1 MNAPH
6 SYAEWSKI
14 LGFFKEKNMDSDILV
29 AMKQGSI
36 EWQAGVAERFSKKLI
51 KAVNARMNMA
61 SEKFQKDMDRSQG
74 KESAIIQAILA
85 LRKEML
91 FILEAVD
98 LPALPEKE
106 RKHYKNL
113 VLEQLDAMQKSL
125 ENSAKTDR
133 SGKMSSIV
141 RGHKLNGL

>member
-1 MNAPH
+1 
-6 SYAEWSKI
+6 
-14 LGFFKEKNMDSDILV
+14 MDSDILV

-51 KAVNARMNMA
+51 EAVNARMNMA

-85 LRKEML
+85 LRKDML

-98 LPALPEKE
+98 LPALPEKSE
-106 RKHYKNL
+106 NTTKIWYWNSWILCKNP
-113 VLEQLDAMQKSL
+113 
-125 ENSAKTDR
+125 
-133 SGKMSSIV
+133 
-141 RGHKLNGL
+141 